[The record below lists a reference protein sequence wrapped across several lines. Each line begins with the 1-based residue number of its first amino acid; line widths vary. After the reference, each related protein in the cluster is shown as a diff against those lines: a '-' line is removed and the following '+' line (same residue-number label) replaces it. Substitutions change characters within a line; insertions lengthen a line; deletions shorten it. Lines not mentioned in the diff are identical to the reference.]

1 MACPA
6 CLQILLGDLLVLK
19 AHLKKKKKK
28 IKMTDSAGKLLY
40 EKTGSSPVVRAVE
53 ENVLKRTILLGFSEH
68 CVHEPA
74 FVFFTL
80 ILHAGYHT

>member
-1 MACPA
+1 MFTDPFRRFVG
-6 CLQILLGDLLVLK
+6 IK
-19 AHLKKKKKK
+19 STFKKKKKK